1 MLITLT
7 IVSSVV
13 ALVMGALAWRL
24 TQEERRRSDAR
35 VAALVASL
43 DDEPSEDPTLIAH
56 PGPLPARLRQSDAGQ
71 ASEGRGNDDRGDRA
85 GVPAPDRPVFATSDW
100 EETSGLRRLA
110 TAGVAGLG
118 IVALALISGLTVG
131 WLATGA
137 GRTAAPVVATEPGPP
152 LELLSLTASRS
163 GLDLSIAGLVR
174 NPPTGAALDR
184 VAAIVFFF
192 DEAGG
197 FLTSARAPLE
207 RPVLAPGD
215 ECPFHVTV
223 AAPEN
228 TSRYRV
234 SFRAAEGGV
243 VSHVDRRPMRTEQRS
258 APDAPP
264 VRRAGL

>member
-43 DDEPSEDPTLIAH
+43 DDEPSDDPPLTPHA
-56 PGPLPARLRQSDAGQ
+56 GPLPARLREGDAGQ
-71 ASEGRGNDDRGDRA
+71 ASLPSA
-85 GVPAPDRPVFATSDW
+85 DRPVFATSEW

-131 WLATGA
+131 WLATDA
-137 GRTAAPVVATEPGPP
+137 GRAAAPAVATEPGPP

-163 GLDLSIAGLVR
+163 GLELSIAGLVR

-215 ECPFHVTV
+215 ECPFHITV

-234 SFRAAEGGV
+234 SFRVAEGGV

-258 APDAPP
+258 VPGAPP